1 MDFFLFVSELIV
13 YMTTGVEYK
22 INTSVLALNMATY
35 PRNFQALP
43 FNYFLTF
50 FFFFGHCLVMENLR
64 NYKVLIPWLD

>member
-35 PRNFQALP
+35 PRNCQALP

-50 FFFFGHCLVMENLR
+50 FFVT
-64 NYKVLIPWLD
+64 VLLWRI

>member
-50 FFFFGHCLVMENLR
+50 FFFFWSLSCYGESKKLQSSYTMA
-64 NYKVLIPWLD
+64 